1 LTISSRL
8 SVPKIEVYSSRYC
21 PYCARAKNLLKKK
34 GAEFIEIDVDQKP
47 KERIVMERRAEG
59 STSVPQIFFDGKLI
73 GGSDELVALEMSG
86 KLDELLMSRG
96 N

>member
-1 LTISSRL
+1 M
-8 SVPKIEVYSSRYC
+8 PKIEVYSSRYC
-21 PYCARAKNLLKKK
+21 PYCAKAKNLLKKK

-47 KERIVMERRAEG
+47 KERNVMEQRAEG

-73 GGSDELVALEMSG
+73 GGSDELVALDMSG
-86 KLDELLMSRG
+86 KLDELLISKG